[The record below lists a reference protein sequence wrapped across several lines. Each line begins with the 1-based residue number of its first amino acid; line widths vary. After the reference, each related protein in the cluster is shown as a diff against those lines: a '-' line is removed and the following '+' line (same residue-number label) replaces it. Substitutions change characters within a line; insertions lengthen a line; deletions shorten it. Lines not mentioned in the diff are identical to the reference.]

1 MISRESID
9 SFVGFLSLSRL
20 QLNLAGNQLTKL
32 SPRLFLTLKD
42 LTELDVSN
50 CDLVEMWSEP
60 MSDILLS
67 KLLRNLK
74 MLNVSNN
81 NIVHARHTHFS
92 TMEHLEVL
100 DLGNNHLH
108 CDEGFHDL
116 IKWLVNRNVSENRA
130 VRVLGFELI
139 SSFAILD

>member
-1 MISRESID
+1 MIRC
-9 SFVGFLSLSRL
+9 L
-20 QLNLAGNQLTKL
+20 QLILAGNPLTKL

-42 LTELDVSN
+42 LTELDISN
-50 CDLVEMWSEP
+50 CDLVEIWSEP

-67 KLLRNLK
+67 KLLRNLR

-100 DLGNNHLH
+100 DLSNNHLH
-108 CDEGFHDL
+108 CDEGFHEL
-116 IKWLVNRNVSENRA
+116 IKWLAKRNVSVEN
-130 VRVLGFELI
+130 VVSN
-139 SSFAILD
+139 SSNRN

>member
-1 MISRESID
+1 MQL
-9 SFVGFLSLSRL
+9 FSRL
-20 QLNLAGNQLTKL
+20 QLNLAGNPLTKL
-32 SPRLFLTLKD
+32 SPRLFITLKD
-42 LTELDVSN
+42 LAELDISN

-100 DLGNNHLH
+100 DLSNNHLH
-108 CDEGFHDL
+108 CDEGFHEL
-116 IKWLVNRNVSENRA
+116 IKWLAKRNVSAECA
-130 VRVLGFELI
+130 GDARV
-139 SSFAILD
+139 